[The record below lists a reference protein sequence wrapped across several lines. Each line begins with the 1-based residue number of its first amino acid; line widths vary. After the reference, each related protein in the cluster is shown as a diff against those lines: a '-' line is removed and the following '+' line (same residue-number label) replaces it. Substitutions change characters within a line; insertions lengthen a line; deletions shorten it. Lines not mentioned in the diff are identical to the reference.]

1 MKIFSE
7 EEWDDEELEAL
18 EESLRT
24 PLRNAVKSFPSQ
36 EESSAL
42 IHKLQVEFDMLRA
55 DLGTEDTPK
64 LAFNNQVK
72 PPSITQLLLNQFRL
86 NRKYLLSA
94 CTIIFIMLI
103 FLVDP
108 ADPEAFLGSSRLTNL
123 FAFIIPLLIILSMLF
138 SFRSWD
144 RGMRA
149 LENITPYPP
158 VLVIYCRMLIV
169 IGLILGWA
177 TVSSVIATIRVSAI
191 NKMEL
196 PVWPFI
202 LQWLGIS
209 LIIGGISMVVM
220 FYKGSKYALGVSS
233 VIYIL
238 WIFMTSQSDLYSYRI
253 TSWLEA
259 IGLNM
264 SEDMFINY
272 ILLGLGVTLII
283 LTILKSFSYTENK
296 NFRKNSVVS

>member
-7 EEWDDEELEAL
+7 QEWDDEELEAL

-24 PLRNAVKSFPSQ
+24 PLRNAVKSFPTQ

-55 DLGTEDTPK
+55 DLGTEDMPQ
-64 LAFNNQVK
+64 LIFNNQVK

-108 ADPEAFLGSSRLTNL
+108 ANPDAFFGSSRLTNL
-123 FAFIIPLLIILSMLF
+123 FALIIPLLIILSMLF

-144 RGMRA
+144 SGMRA

-158 VLVIYCRMLIV
+158 VLVIYCRMIIV

-177 TVSSVIATIRVSAI
+177 TVSSIIATIRVSAI
-191 NKMEL
+191 NEMEL

-209 LIIGGISMVVM
+209 MIIGGISMVVM
-220 FYKGSKYALGVSS
+220 FYKGSKYALTVSS
-233 VIYIL
+233 FIYIM
-238 WIFMTSQSDLYSYRI
+238 WIFVTSQSDLYSYRVMLWI
-253 TSWLEA
+253 KSL
-259 IGLNM
+259 GLNM
-264 SEDMFINY
+264 STDMFINY
-272 ILLGLGVTLII
+272 ILLSLGAVLI
-283 LTILKSFSYTENK
+283 LLAILKSFSYTTNN
-296 NFRKNSVVS
+296 NFHKNSVAG

>member
-7 EEWDDEELEAL
+7 QEWDDEELEAL

-24 PLRNAVKSFPSQ
+24 PLRNAVKSFPTQ

-55 DLGTEDTPK
+55 DLGTEDMPQ
-64 LAFNNQVK
+64 LIFNNQVK

-108 ADPEAFLGSSRLTNL
+108 ANPDAFFGSSRLTNL
-123 FAFIIPLLIILSMLF
+123 FALIIPLLIILSMLF

-144 RGMRA
+144 SGMRA

-158 VLVIYCRMLIV
+158 VLVIYCRMIIV

-177 TVSSVIATIRVSAI
+177 TVSSIIATIRVSAI
-191 NKMEL
+191 NEMEL

-209 LIIGGISMVVM
+209 MIIGGISMVVM
-220 FYKGSKYALGVSS
+220 FYKGSKYALTVSS
-233 VIYIL
+233 FIYIM
-238 WIFMTSQSDLYSYRI
+238 WIFVTSQSDLYSYRVMLWI
-253 TSWLEA
+253 ESL
-259 IGLNM
+259 GLNM
-264 SEDMFINY
+264 STDMFINY
-272 ILLGLGVTLII
+272 ILLSLGAVLI
-283 LTILKSFSYTENK
+283 LLAILKSFSYTTNN
-296 NFRKNSVVS
+296 NFHKNSVAG